1 MAFLSEA
8 AVELALLEQLRGL
21 GYSIEREEDIGPDGH
36 RPERESHDEV
46 VLRDRLT
53 DAVARLNP
61 DLPAEARQDA
71 IRKVMQ
77 SELPS
82 LLEENRRIHKLM
94 TEGVDVEYDAG
105 DGTLTAGKVALIDF
119 ERPERNDWLAVSQ
132 FVVINGQ
139 SNRRPDVV
147 AFVNGLPLSVI
158 ELKAP
163 GSAGAHLL
171 GAFNQLQTYKQQIP
185 QLFNTNALLVTSDGI
200 AARVGSLSADIE
212 RFMPWRLPAP
222 HSSRQAGT
230 TDGKDVA
237 PKGAP
242 ELSTLIEGVF
252 EQRRLLA
259 LLRDFTVFGET
270 GSGLAKIIAGYHQ
283 FHAVRHAV
291 ASTIRASSVVHG
303 MAENPADY
311 GLPSVKSQHAGDR
324 RAGVIW
330 HTQGSGKSLLM
341 AFYAGLLVKHPA
353 MANPTLV
360 VLTDRNDLDDQLFAT
375 FSMCRDL
382 IRQTPVQAESREDLQ
397 KVLSRA
403 SGGVIFTTIQKF
415 SDVGAGPR
423 ACPDIGQ
430 PQRVAPTALTTRRNV
445 VVIADEAHRSQYG
458 FKARVDARTGD
469 ISYGFAKYLRDALP
483 NASFIGFTGTPI
495 EADDV
500 NTPAVFGNYIDVYD
514 ISRAVE
520 DGATVPIYYESRLAR
535 IELDEDEKP
544 KIDAEVDELTEED
557 SEPDQE
563 RFKKKWSTVEALV
576 GSDKRLALVAKD
588 MVAHFEDRVAAL
600 DGKAMVVCMSRRIC
614 VKLYDEIIKLRP
626 DWHSTDDS
634 AGAVKIVMTGAASDP
649 QEWQQ
654 HIGNKARRDLLAK
667 RARDPKDP
675 LKLVIVRDMWLTGFD
690 APCMHTMYVDK
701 PMQGHGLMQAIARVN
716 RVFRDKPAGLIVDY
730 IGIAQNLK
738 SALQQYSKNDQEN
751 TGVDEAQAIAVM
763 IEKYEV
769 VRDMY
774 HLPAPPPGQFCTY
787 AIECEDGSIYIGQT
801 EHLGKR
807 WQEHLAG
814 AASDH
819 TKRHKPLRIAHF
831 EIVAS
836 REAALK
842 QEQEWK
848 TGFGRQRIKR
858 LIQNGGARQAGGFD
872 YATALNGTPSARLA
886 MMAGAIEWILDL
898 QLKLAAQ
905 EVTKE
910 GKKNAHRRYQD
921 AVLALSKAFA
931 LASASD
937 EAREIREEVGFFQAI
952 RAALVKSASSS
963 GVTQQERELAIQQIV
978 SRAVVS
984 TEIVDIL
991 AASGLKSPD
1000 ISILSDEFL
1009 AEVQQME
1016 KKNLALEAL
1025 RKLINDGIRSR
1036 AKANVVQTRAFSE
1049 RLEDAVARYHA
1060 NAITTAEVLQELI
1073 ELAKDIRAARQRG
1086 KEQGLSDEEV
1096 AFYDALAENDSAVQ
1110 MMGDDKLKLIAHEL
1124 LMSLRENVSV
1134 DWAHRDSAR
1143 ARMRVLVKRI
1153 LRKYGYPPDLQDTAV
1168 QTVLQQA
1175 EALSSGWS
1183 VSRGGTA

>member
-21 GYSIEREEDIGPDGH
+21 GYSIEQEENIGPDGH
-36 RPERESHDEV
+36 RPERDSHDVV
-46 VLRDRLT
+46 VLKKRL
-53 DAVARLNP
+53 DAAVALLNP
-61 DLPAEARQDA
+61 RMPLDARQDA

-82 LLEENRRIHKLM
+82 MLEENRRLHKLM
-94 TEGVDVEYDAG
+94 TEGVDVEYYAD
-105 DGTLTAGKVALIDF
+105 DGTLTSGKVSIINF
-119 ERPERNDWLAVSQ
+119 ERPEENDWLVVSQ
-132 FVVINGQ
+132 FVVIAGQ
-139 SNRRPDVV
+139 YNRRPDVV
-147 AFVNGLPLSVI
+147 MFVNGLPLGVI

-163 GSAGAHLL
+163 GSGNATLV
-171 GAFNQLQTYKQQIP
+171 GAFNQLQTYKKQIP
-185 QLFNTNALLVTSDGI
+185 ALFNTNALLVTSDGI
-200 AARVGSLSADIE
+200 TARVGSLSADLE
-212 RFMPWRLPAP
+212 RFMPWR
-222 HSSRQAGT
+222 T

-252 EQRRLLA
+252 EQRRLLDM
-259 LLRDFTVFGET
+259 LCHFTVFSET

-291 ASTIRASSVVHG
+291 NSTVTASAPGGNQRV
-303 MAENPADY
+303 
-311 GLPSVKSQHAGDR
+311 
-324 RAGVIW
+324 GVIW

-341 AFYAGLLVKHPA
+341 AFYAGQLVKHPA

-360 VLTDRNDLDDQLFAT
+360 VLTDRNDLDDQLFTT
-375 FSMCRDL
+375 FSMCCDL
-382 IRQTPVQAESREDLQ
+382 IRQTPVQADSREDLQ
-397 KVLSRA
+397 KLLARA
-403 SGGVIFTTIQKF
+403 SGGVIFTTLQKF
-415 SDVGAGPR
+415 GETSA
-423 ACPDIGQ
+423 
-430 PQRVAPTALTTRRNV
+430 ALTDRRNV

-458 FKARVDARTGD
+458 FRAKVDAKTGE

-544 KIDAEVDELTEED
+544 KIDAEVNELTEDDPEV
-557 SEPDQE
+557 EQE
-563 RFKKKWSTVEALV
+563 RFKRKWSTVEALV
-576 GSDKRLALVAKD
+576 GSDKRLALVAQD
-588 MVAHFEDRVAAL
+588 MVTHFEDRVAAL
-600 DGKAMVVCMSRRIC
+600 DGKAMAVCMSRRIC
-614 VKLYDEIIKLRP
+614 VKLYDEIVKLRP
-626 DWHSTDDS
+626 NWHSADDN

-649 QEWQQ
+649 EEWQQ

-667 RARDPKDP
+667 RARDAKDP

-738 SALQQYSKNDQEN
+738 SALQQYSKHDQEN
-751 TGVDEAQAIAVM
+751 TGVDESQAIAVLM
-763 IEKYEV
+763 EKYEV

-774 HLPAPPPGQFCTY
+774 H
-787 AIECEDGSIYIGQT
+787 
-801 EHLGKR
+801 
-807 WQEHLAG
+807 
-814 AASDH
+814 
-819 TKRHKPLRIAHF
+819 
-831 EIVAS
+831 
-836 REAALK
+836 
-842 QEQEWK
+842 
-848 TGFGRQRIKR
+848 
-858 LIQNGGARQAGGFD
+858 GFD
-872 YATALNGTPSARLA
+872 YASAMGGTPQERLA
-886 MMAGAIEWILDL
+886 MMAGAIEWILDM
-898 QLKLAAQ
+898 QQKLAAI
-905 EVTKE
+905 EKTKE
-910 GKKNAHRRYQD
+910 GKKDAHRRYQD
-921 AVLALSKAFA
+921 AVLALSKAFS

-952 RAALVKSASSS
+952 RAALVKSSTGS

-991 AASGLKSPD
+991 AAAGIKSPD

-1016 KKNLALEAL
+1016 RKNLALEAL

-1036 AKANVVQTRAFSE
+1036 SKSNVVQTKAFSE

-1073 ELAKDIRAARQRG
+1073 DLAKDIRAARQRG
-1086 KEQGLSDEEV
+1086 EEQGLSEDEI
-1096 AFYDALAENDSAVQ
+1096 AFYDALAENESAIQ
-1110 MMGDDKLKLIAHEL
+1110 MLGDDKLKLIAHEL
-1124 LMSLRENVSV
+1124 LVSLRENVSV

-1153 LRKYGYPPDLQDTAV
+1153 LRKYGYPPDLQDAAV

-1175 EALSSGWS
+1175 EALSSTWS
-1183 VSRGGTA
+1183 MPKPGSGGGNG

>member
-8 AVELALLEQLRGL
+8 AVEQALLDQLRAL
-21 GYSIEREEDIGPDGH
+21 DYSIEREEDIGPDGH

-46 VLRDRLT
+46 VLKKRFE

-61 DLPAEARQDA
+61 GLPLEVCQDA
-71 IRKVMQ
+71 VRRVMQ

-82 LLEENRRIHKLM
+82 LLEENRRLHKLM
-94 TEGVDVEYDAG
+94 TEGVDVEYYAD

-119 ERPERNDWLAVSQ
+119 EHPEQNDWLAVSQ

-139 SNRRPDVV
+139 NNRRPDVV
-147 AFVNGLPLSVI
+147 VFVNGLPLGVI

-163 GSAGAHLL
+163 GSAGADLL
-171 GAFNQLQTYKQQIP
+171 SAFNQLQTYKKQIP
-185 QLFNTNALLVTSDGI
+185 ALFNTNALLVTSDGI
-200 AARVGSLSADIE
+200 AARVGSLSADLE
-212 RFMPWRLPAP
+212 RFMPWR
-222 HSSRQAGT
+222 T
-230 TDGKDVA
+230 TDGTDIA

-252 EQRRLLA
+252 EQGRLLE
-259 LLRDFTVFGET
+259 LLRHFTVFGET

-291 ASTIRASSVVHG
+291 NRTVTASSPGGNQRV
-303 MAENPADY
+303 
-311 GLPSVKSQHAGDR
+311 
-324 RAGVIW
+324 GVIW

-341 AFYAGLLVKHPA
+341 AFYAGQLVKHPA

-360 VLTDRNDLDDQLFAT
+360 VLTDRNDLDDQLFST

-403 SGGVIFTTIQKF
+403 SGGVIFTTLQKF
-415 SDVGAGPR
+415 GEIAEP
-423 ACPDIGQ
+423 
-430 PQRVAPTALTTRRNV
+430 LTTRRNV

-458 FKARVDARTGD
+458 FRAKVDAKTGE
-469 ISYGFAKYLRDALP
+469 ISYGFAKYMRDALP

-544 KIDAEVDELTEED
+544 KIDAEVNELTAEEP
-557 SEPDQE
+557 EADQE

-614 VKLYDEIIKLRP
+614 VRLYDEIVKLRP
-626 DWHSTDDS
+626 DWDSADDN

-649 QEWQQ
+649 QEWQK
-654 HIGNKARRDLLAK
+654 HIGNKVRRDLLAK

-730 IGIAQNLK
+730 IGIAQSLK
-738 SALQQYSKNDQEN
+738 SALQQYSKSDQEN
-751 TGVDEAQAIAVM
+751 TGVDETQAISVM

-774 HLPAPPPGQFCTY
+774 H
-787 AIECEDGSIYIGQT
+787 
-801 EHLGKR
+801 
-807 WQEHLAG
+807 
-814 AASDH
+814 
-819 TKRHKPLRIAHF
+819 
-831 EIVAS
+831 
-836 REAALK
+836 
-842 QEQEWK
+842 
-848 TGFGRQRIKR
+848 
-858 LIQNGGARQAGGFD
+858 GFD
-872 YATALNGTPSARLA
+872 YASAMSGTPQERLA
-886 MMAGAIEWILDL
+886 MMAGAIEWILNL
-898 QLKLAAQ
+898 QQKLA
-905 EVTKE
+905 EREKTKE

-937 EAREIREEVGFFQAI
+937 EARRIREEVGFFQAT
-952 RAALVKSASSS
+952 RAALVKSSTGS
-963 GVTQQERELAIQQIV
+963 GVAQQERELAIQQII

-984 TEIVDIL
+984 TDIVDIL
-991 AASGLKSPD
+991 AAAGIKSPD

-1009 AEVQQME
+1009 AEVQQLE
-1016 KKNLALEAL
+1016 KRNLALEAL
-1025 RKLINDGIRSR
+1025 RRLIQDSIRSR
-1036 AKANVVQTRAFSE
+1036 SKANVVETKAFSE

-1073 ELAKDIRAARQRG
+1073 QLAKDIRAARQRG
-1086 KEQGLSDEEV
+1086 EESGLSDEEI
-1096 AFYDALAENDSAVQ
+1096 AFYDALAENESAVQ
-1110 MMGDDKLKLIAHEL
+1110 VMGDDKLKLIAHEL
-1124 LMSLRENVSV
+1124 LMSLRANVSV

-1143 ARMRVLVKRI
+1143 ARMRILVKRI
-1153 LRKYGYPPDLQDTAV
+1153 LRKYGYPPDLQDSAV

-1183 VSRGGTA
+1183 VPHRGTQS

>member
-8 AVELALLEQLRGL
+8 AVEQALMEQLGGL

-46 VLRDRLT
+46 VLKRRFE
-53 DAVARLNP
+53 DAVSRLNP
-61 DLPAEARQDA
+61 GLPLDARQDA
-71 IRKVMQ
+71 IRKVTQ

-82 LLEENRRIHKLM
+82 LLEENRRLHKLM
-94 TEGVDVEYDAG
+94 TEGVDVEYYAD

-119 ERPERNDWLAVSQ
+119 EHPEQNDWLAVSQ

-139 SNRRPDVV
+139 NNRRPDVV
-147 AFVNGLPLSVI
+147 VFVNGLPLGVI

-171 GAFNQLQTYKQQIP
+171 GAFNQLQTYKKQITA
-185 QLFNTNALLVTSDGI
+185 LFNTNALLVTSDGI
-200 AARVGSLSADIE
+200 AARVGSLSADLE
-212 RFMPWRLPAP
+212 RFMPWR
-222 HSSRQAGT
+222 T
-230 TDGKDVA
+230 TDGTDVA

-252 EQRRLLA
+252 VHRRLLD
-259 LLRDFTVFGET
+259 LLCHFTVFGET

-291 ASTIRASSVVHG
+291 NSTVTASSPQGNQRV
-303 MAENPADY
+303 
-311 GLPSVKSQHAGDR
+311 
-324 RAGVIW
+324 GVIW

-341 AFYAGLLVKHPA
+341 AFYAGQLVKHPA

-360 VLTDRNDLDDQLFAT
+360 VLTDRNDLDDQLFST
-375 FSMCRDL
+375 FAMCRDL

-403 SGGVIFTTIQKF
+403 SGGVIFTTLQKF
-415 SDVGAGPR
+415 GEIAEP
-423 ACPDIGQ
+423 
-430 PQRVAPTALTTRRNV
+430 LTTRRNV

-458 FKARVDARTGD
+458 FKAKVDAKTGE
-469 ISYGFAKYLRDALP
+469 ISYGFAKYMRDALP

-500 NTPAVFGNYIDVYD
+500 NTPAVFGNYIDIYD

-535 IELDEDEKP
+535 IELDEEEKP
-544 KIDAEVDELTEED
+544 KIDAEVNELTEEE
-557 SEPDQE
+557 SEADQE

-614 VKLYDEIIKLRP
+614 VKLYDEIVKLRP
-626 DWHSTDDS
+626 DWHSADDN

-763 IEKYEV
+763 MEKYEV

-774 HLPAPPPGQFCTY
+774 HGY
-787 AIECEDGSIYIGQT
+787 
-801 EHLGKR
+801 
-807 WQEHLAG
+807 
-814 AASDH
+814 
-819 TKRHKPLRIAHF
+819 
-831 EIVAS
+831 
-836 REAALK
+836 
-842 QEQEWK
+842 
-848 TGFGRQRIKR
+848 
-858 LIQNGGARQAGGFD
+858 D
-872 YATALNGTPSARLA
+872 YVSAMSGTPQERLA

-898 QLKLAAQ
+898 QQKLAAK
-905 EVTKE
+905 EKTKE

-952 RAALVKSASSS
+952 RAALVKSSTGS

-991 AASGLKSPD
+991 AAAGIKSPD

-1036 AKANVVQTRAFSE
+1036 SKANVVQTKAFSE

-1073 ELAKDIRAARQRG
+1073 QLAKDIRAARQRG
-1086 KEQGLSDEEV
+1086 EEQGLSEDEI
-1096 AFYDALAENDSAVQ
+1096 AFYDALAENESAIQ

-1134 DWAHRDSAR
+1134 DWAHRESAR
-1143 ARMRVLVKRI
+1143 ARMRVMVKRI

-1183 VSRGGTA
+1183 R

>member
-8 AVELALLEQLRGL
+8 AVEQALLDQLRAL
-21 GYSIEREEDIGPDGH
+21 DYDIEREEDIGPDGH

-46 VLRDRLT
+46 VLKKRFE

-61 DLPAEARQDA
+61 GLPLEVCQDA
-71 IRKVMQ
+71 VRRVMQ

-82 LLEENRRIHKLM
+82 LLEENRRLHKLM
-94 TEGVDVEYDAG
+94 TEGVDVEYYAD
-105 DGTLTAGKVALIDF
+105 DGTLTAGKVVLIDF
-119 ERPERNDWLAVSQ
+119 EHPEQNDWLAVSQ

-139 SNRRPDVV
+139 NNRRPDVV
-147 AFVNGLPLSVI
+147 IFVNGLPLGVI

-163 GSAGAHLL
+163 GSAGADLL
-171 GAFNQLQTYKQQIP
+171 SAFNQLQTYKKQIP
-185 QLFNTNALLVTSDGI
+185 ALFNTNALLVTSDGI
-200 AARVGSLSADIE
+200 AARVGSLSADLE
-212 RFMPWRLPAP
+212 RFMPWR
-222 HSSRQAGT
+222 T
-230 TDGKDVA
+230 TDGTDIA

-252 EQRRLLA
+252 EQGRLLE
-259 LLRDFTVFGET
+259 LLRHFTVFGET

-291 ASTIRASSVVHG
+291 NRTVTASSPGGNQRV
-303 MAENPADY
+303 
-311 GLPSVKSQHAGDR
+311 
-324 RAGVIW
+324 GVIW

-341 AFYAGLLVKHPA
+341 AFYAGHLVKHPS
-353 MANPTLV
+353 MANPTLL
-360 VLTDRNDLDDQLFAT
+360 VLTDRNDLDDQLFST

-382 IRQTPVQAESREDLQ
+382 IRQTPVQAESREALQ
-397 KVLSRA
+397 KILRRA
-403 SGGVIFTTIQKF
+403 SGGVIFTTLQKF
-415 SDVGAGPR
+415 GEIAEP
-423 ACPDIGQ
+423 
-430 PQRVAPTALTTRRNV
+430 LTTRRNV

-458 FKARVDARTGD
+458 FKAKMDAKTGE
-469 ISYGFAKYLRDALP
+469 ISYGFAKYMRDALP

-544 KIDAEVDELTEED
+544 KIDAEVNELTAEEP
-557 SEPDQE
+557 EADQE

-588 MVAHFEDRVAAL
+588 MVAHFEDRVAAI

-614 VKLYDEIIKLRP
+614 VRLYDQIIKMRP
-626 DWHSTDDS
+626 DWHSADDN
-634 AGAVKIVMTGAASDP
+634 AGAVKIVMTGVASDP

-675 LKLVIVRDMWLTGFD
+675 LKLVMVRDMWLTGFD

-730 IGIAQNLK
+730 IGIAQSLK

-751 TGVDEAQAIAVM
+751 TGVDEAQAISVM
-763 IEKYEV
+763 MEKYEV

-774 HLPAPPPGQFCTY
+774 H
-787 AIECEDGSIYIGQT
+787 
-801 EHLGKR
+801 
-807 WQEHLAG
+807 
-814 AASDH
+814 
-819 TKRHKPLRIAHF
+819 
-831 EIVAS
+831 
-836 REAALK
+836 
-842 QEQEWK
+842 
-848 TGFGRQRIKR
+848 
-858 LIQNGGARQAGGFD
+858 GFD
-872 YATALNGTPSARLA
+872 YASAMSGTPQERLA
-886 MMAGAIEWILDL
+886 MMAGAIEWILNL
-898 QLKLAAQ
+898 QQKLAAK
-905 EVTKE
+905 EKAKE
-910 GKKNAHRRYQD
+910 GKKDAHRRYQD

-952 RAALVKSASSS
+952 RAALVKSSTGS

-991 AASGLKSPD
+991 AAAGIKSPD

-1009 AEVQQME
+1009 AEVQQLE
-1016 KKNLALEAL
+1016 KSNLALEAL
-1025 RKLINDGIRSR
+1025 RRLIQDSIRSR
-1036 AKANVVQTRAFSE
+1036 SKANVVQTKAFSE

-1073 ELAKDIRAARQRG
+1073 QLAKDIRAARQRG
-1086 KEQGLSDEEV
+1086 EESGLSDEEI
-1096 AFYDALAENDSAVQ
+1096 AFYDALAENESAVQ
-1110 MMGDDKLKLIAHEL
+1110 VMGDDKLKLIAHEL
-1124 LMSLRENVSV
+1124 LMSLRANVSV

-1143 ARMRVLVKRI
+1143 ARMRILVKRI
-1153 LRKYGYPPDLQDTAV
+1153 LRKYGYPPDLQDSAV

-1183 VSRGGTA
+1183 VPHRGTQS

>member
-8 AVELALLEQLRGL
+8 AVEQALLDQMRTLN
-21 GYSIEREEDIGPDGH
+21 YSIEREDDIGPDGR

-46 VLRDRLT
+46 VLKKRFE
-53 DAVARLNP
+53 DAVTRLNP
-61 DLPAEARQDA
+61 NLPSDACQDA
-71 IRKVMQ
+71 VRRVMQ

-94 TEGVDVEYDAG
+94 TEGVDVEYYAY
-105 DGTLTAGKVALIDF
+105 DGTLMVGKVTLIDF
-119 ERPERNDWLAVSQ
+119 EYPERNDWLAVSQ

-139 SNRRPDVV
+139 NKRRPDVV
-147 AFVNGLPLSVI
+147 VFVNGLPLGVI

-163 GSAGAHLL
+163 GCAGAHLL
-171 GAFNQLQTYKQQIP
+171 GAFNQLQTYKQKIP
-185 QLFNTNALLVTSDGI
+185 TLFHTNALLVTSDGI
-200 AARVGSLSADIE
+200 TARVGSLSADLE
-212 RFMPWRLPAP
+212 RFMPWR
-222 HSSRQAGT
+222 T
-230 TDGKDVA
+230 TDGKDIA
-237 PKGAP
+237 PKGSP

-252 EQRRLLA
+252 EYRRLLA

-283 FHAVRHAV
+283 FHAVQHAV
-291 ASTIRASSVVHG
+291 NSTVNASSPDG
-303 MAENPADY
+303 N
-311 GLPSVKSQHAGDR
+311 Q

-341 AFYAGLLVKHPA
+341 AFYAGQLVRHPA

-360 VLTDRNDLDDQLFAT
+360 VLTDRNDLDDQLFST

-403 SGGVIFTTIQKF
+403 SGGVIFTTLQKF
-415 SDVGAGPR
+415 GEISEPF
-423 ACPDIGQ
+423 
-430 PQRVAPTALTTRRNV
+430 TTRRNV

-458 FKARVDARTGD
+458 FKAKVDAKTGE
-469 ISYGFAKYLRDALP
+469 ISYGFAKYMRDALP

-495 EADDV
+495 EEDDV
-500 NTPAVFGNYIDVYD
+500 NTPMVFGNYIDIYD

-535 IELDEDEKP
+535 IELNEDEKP
-544 KIDAEVDELTEED
+544 KIDAEVNELTEDE
-557 SEPDQE
+557 SEADQE
-563 RFKKKWSTVEALV
+563 RLKKKWSTVEALV
-576 GSDKRLALVAKD
+576 GSEKRLALVAKD
-588 MVAHFEDRVAAL
+588 MIAHFEDRLAAL

-614 VKLYDEIIKLRP
+614 VKLYDEIVKLRP
-626 DWHSTDDS
+626 NWHSTDDN

-667 RARDPKDP
+667 RARDPKDQ

-690 APCMHTMYVDK
+690 TPSMHTMYVDK
-701 PMQGHGLMQAIARVN
+701 QMQGHGLMQAIARVN

-738 SALQQYSKNDQEN
+738 SALQQYSQNDQEN
-751 TGVDEAQAIAVM
+751 TGIDEAQAIAVM
-763 IEKYEV
+763 MEKYEV

-774 HLPAPPPGQFCTY
+774 YGY
-787 AIECEDGSIYIGQT
+787 
-801 EHLGKR
+801 
-807 WQEHLAG
+807 
-814 AASDH
+814 
-819 TKRHKPLRIAHF
+819 
-831 EIVAS
+831 
-836 REAALK
+836 
-842 QEQEWK
+842 
-848 TGFGRQRIKR
+848 
-858 LIQNGGARQAGGFD
+858 D
-872 YATALNGTPSARLA
+872 YVSAMAGTPQERLA

-898 QLKLAAQ
+898 QQKLAAK
-905 EVTKE
+905 ENSKE

-937 EAREIREEVGFFQAI
+937 EARKIREEVGFFQAI
-952 RAALVKSASSS
+952 RAALTKSSTGS

-991 AASGLKSPD
+991 AAAGIKSPD

-1009 AEVQQME
+1009 AEVLQME

-1025 RKLINDGIRSR
+1025 RKLLNDGIRSR
-1036 AKANVVQTRAFSE
+1036 SKANVVQTKVFSE

-1073 ELAKDIRAARQRG
+1073 RLAKDIRASRQRG
-1086 KEQGLSDEEV
+1086 EEQGLSEDEI
-1096 AFYDALAENDSAVQ
+1096 AFYDALSENEDAIQV
-1110 MMGDDKLKLIAHEL
+1110 MGDDKLKLIAHEL

-1134 DWAHRDSAR
+1134 DWAHRESAR

-1153 LRKYGYPPDLQDTAV
+1153 LRKYGYPPDLQDIAV

-1175 EALSSGWS
+1175 EALSSSWS
-1183 VSRGGTA
+1183 MGESGRARSTT